1 MTPRQSVAV
10 GDLSVLLPDW
20 SAHLRSRNLSPRTV
34 SSYTQTGEAFA
45 AYLASVGMPTDVHA
59 IAREHVEAWLAEMNA
74 GELAAAT
81 VARHYRNLK
90 QLWRWL
96 LEDGEISK
104 SPMER
109 MRAPLVPEQPVP
121 LISEPDLIALLAA
134 CKGNTFE
141 NRRDTAILR
150 LLIDSGM
157 RLSEVTNLGVDDLD
171 FEADVANVMGK
182 GRRARAC
189 PFGNR
194 TGDALRRYLRARSRH
209 PMVGR
214 HPAAL
219 WVGKKGRLT
228 DSGIAQLL
236 NRRAADAGIGHIHPH
251 LFRHGFA
258 HSWLAAGGQE
268 NDLMRLAGWRSR
280 EMVGRY
286 AASAADQRAREA
298 HRRLSL
304 GDRL

>member
-1 MTPRQSVAV
+1 VTTRQAVAA
-10 GDLSVLLPDW
+10 GDLATLLTDW
-20 SAHLRSRNLSPRTV
+20 SRHLRARNLSPRTIA
-34 SSYTQTGEAFA
+34 SYTATGEEFRAWLTA
-45 AYLASVGMPTDVHA
+45 QGMPTAAAA
-59 IAREHVEAWLAEMNA
+59 ITREHIEAWLADLHA
-74 GELAAAT
+74 RLSPAT
-81 VARHYRNLK
+81 VARHYRNLQ

-96 LEDGEISK
+96 LDDGEITR

-109 MRAPLVPEQPVP
+109 MRPPTVPEQPVP
-121 LISEPDLIALLAA
+121 LIAETDLAALLAA

-150 LLIDSGM
+150 LLIDTGM
-157 RLSEVTNLGVDDLD
+157 RLSELTGLGVDDLD
-171 FEADVANVMGK
+171 FDADVAHVMGK

-194 TGDALRRYLRARSRH
+194 TGDALRRYFRARARH
-209 PMVGR
+209 PM
-214 HPAAL
+214 AARWPDRL
-219 WVGKKGRLT
+219 WLGKKGPLT

-236 NRRAADAGIGHIHPH
+236 HRRAADAGIAHIHPH

-258 HSWLAAGGQE
+258 HAWLAAGGQE

-286 AASAADQRAREA
+286 AASAADERARDA

>member
-1 MTPRQSVAV
+1 MTTRQQVAP
-10 GDLSVLLPDW
+10 GDLGTLLGDW
-20 SAHLRSRNLSPRTV
+20 SRHLRARNLSPRTIA
-34 SSYTQTGEAFA
+34 SYTATGEEFRAWLA
-45 AYLASVGMPTDVHA
+45 AQGMPTDAAAVT
-59 IAREHVEAWLAEMNA
+59 REHIETWLAVLHER
-74 GELAAAT
+74 LSAAT
-81 VARHYRNLK
+81 VARHYRNLQ

-96 LEDGEISK
+96 LDDGEITR

-109 MRAPLVPEQPVP
+109 MRPPAVPEQPVP
-121 LISEPDLIALLAA
+121 LIAETDLTALLAA
-134 CKGNTFE
+134 CKGNTYE

-150 LLIDSGM
+150 LLIDTGM
-157 RLSEVTNLGVDDLD
+157 RLSELTGLGVDDLD
-171 FEADVANVMGK
+171 FDADVAQVMGK

-189 PFGNR
+189 PFGNK
-194 TGDALRRYLRARSRH
+194 TGDALRRYLRARARH
-209 PMVGR
+209 PMATKYPDR
-214 HPAAL
+214 L
-219 WVGKKGRLT
+219 WIGKKGPLT

-236 NRRAADAGIGHIHPH
+236 DRRAADAGIGHIHPH

-258 HSWLAAGGQE
+258 HAWLAAGGQE

-286 AASAADQRAREA
+286 AASAADERARDA